1 MTTVMSL
8 PSFQRVLGNPSTD
21 VRHPR
26 QSKEVHCVGGVFTI
40 DQMKHLLLILLLMF
54 SVGVGAYDEGDFKR
68 FKAINKCPNCDLSGA
83 NFSGRDMKKATL
95 KGANLS
101 DANLSRANL
110 LSADLSGANLQ
121 GANLTQAKVWLVS
134 FRGANLSGANLSELQ
149 TIRADFSNAD
159 LTDTNIEEADF
170 SRAILCNTK
179 TPWGIENSGCK

>member
-1 MTTVMSL
+1 MPHGGRCTVIL
-8 PSFQRVLGNPSTD
+8 KLTRYLLGICLLVCSMQGSAFD
-21 VRHPR
+21 
-26 QSKEVHCVGGVFTI
+26 E
-40 DQMKHLLLILLLMF
+40 MHLM
-54 SVGVGAYDEGDFKR
+54 R

-83 NFSGRDMKKATL
+83 NFSGRDMKKAIL

-110 LSADLSGANLQ
+110 WSADLSGANLQ

-134 FRGANLSGANLSELQ
+134 FRGAKLSGANLSELQ
-149 TIRADFSNAD
+149 TIKADFSNAD

-179 TPWGIENSGCK
+179 TPWGIENSGCKK

>member
-1 MTTVMSL
+1 MCWTESYQDTPV
-8 PSFQRVLGNPSTD
+8 N
-21 VRHPR
+21 
-26 QSKEVHCVGGVFTI
+26 
-40 DQMKHLLLILLLMF
+40 LLLVVPRSQGELLPVLVLQSYMKRLLPILLLMF
-54 SVGVGAYDEGDFKR
+54 SVGVGAYDEGDLKR

-83 NFSGRDMKKATL
+83 NFSGRDMKKAIL
-95 KGANLS
+95 NGANLS

-170 SRAILCNTK
+170 SRARLCNTK
-179 TPWGIENSGCK
+179 TPWGIENSGCKK